1 MSSISAAAS
10 IGRSEDGDLMA
21 QTDATE
27 VVEMTHVTL
36 IGEDVAL
43 LEGLAQS
50 LAALGHLPSVA
61 RSLGEAREL
70 CAARPPLV
78 LVADRALMSD
88 AGADLLSVPL
98 AAGGARVLYR
108 TASVPL
114 APLLPALQ
122 RAVLA
127 DLTLPLERHR
137 LAALIQSLS
146 ERSRMTGR
154 ATRHTP
160 TEGRAL

>member
-1 MSSISAAAS
+1 
-10 IGRSEDGDLMA
+10 
-21 QTDATE
+21 
-27 VVEMTHVTL
+27 MTHVTL

-50 LAALGHLPSVA
+50 LAALGHATTVA
-61 RSLGEAREL
+61 RSFSEAREL
-70 CAARPPLV
+70 SGARPPLV
-78 LVADRALMSD
+78 LGADRALASS
-88 AGADLLSVPL
+88 AGAELLSVPL

-108 TASVPL
+108 TTNAPL
-114 APLLPALQ
+114 APLIPALQ

-137 LAALIQSLS
+137 LAALIQSLG
-146 ERSRMTGR
+146 ERSRLTGR

-160 TEGRAL
+160 TEGRAI

>member
-1 MSSISAAAS
+1 MV
-10 IGRSEDGDLMA
+10 ETA
-21 QTDATE
+21 QTEAED
-27 VVEMTHVTL
+27 MTQVML
-36 IGEDVAL
+36 IGGDAAL

-50 LAALGHLPSVA
+50 LAALGHAPTVA
-61 RSLGEAREL
+61 HGLSEAREL
-70 CAARPPLV
+70 AAAQPPLV
-78 LVADRALMSD
+78 LVADRSLASS
-88 AGADLLSVPL
+88 AGAELLSVPL

-108 TASVPL
+108 TASAPL

-137 LAALIQSLS
+137 LAALIQSVG
-146 ERSRMTGR
+146 ERSRLTGR

-160 TEGRAL
+160 TEGRTI